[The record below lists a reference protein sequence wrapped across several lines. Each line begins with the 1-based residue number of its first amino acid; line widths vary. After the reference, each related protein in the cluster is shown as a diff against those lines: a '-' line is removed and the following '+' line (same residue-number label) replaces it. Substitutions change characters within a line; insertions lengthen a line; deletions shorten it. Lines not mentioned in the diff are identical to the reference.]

1 MLIVFCRDAMMI
13 SLLNSCTSIFAGFVI
28 FSVIGFMAH
37 EQNQPVSEVAASG
50 ESKINLSHNASVLVS
65 LFCSSLLWLR
75 RIIRY
80 FAGSC
85 SIYTFSISF
94 FCSAL

>member
-50 ESKINLSHNASVLVS
+50 ESKINLYQKWLPQVS
-65 LFCSSLLWLR
+65 LRSTCIRSGCLR
-75 RIIRY
+75 
-80 FAGSC
+80 
-85 SIYTFSISF
+85 
-94 FCSAL
+94 